1 MSDIADLEARYQG
14 FIKSLP
20 DWLPDG
26 IETVDLEVLQRL
38 NLLNA
43 EEHGADVMTQL
54 TKYFHI
60 VEAPDKITL
69 YNEKFVSWI
78 IPQLVDHK
86 PITFTLIAIRNGE
99 DLEPELGFMTAGV
112 YNSSRFVLRILERT
126 LMDIQENQDMLE
138 KLLLE
143 D

>member
-1 MSDIADLEARYQG
+1 MADIAHLEARYQS

-26 IETVDLEVLQRL
+26 IQTVDLEILQRL

-43 EEHGADVMTQL
+43 DEHGPDVMTEL
-54 TKYFHI
+54 TKHFHI

-69 YNEKFVSWI
+69 YNQKFVSWI
-78 IPQLVDHK
+78 IPQLIDHR
-86 PITFTLIAIRNGE
+86 PMTFTLVAIRRE
-99 DLEPELGFMTAGV
+99 EELYPELGFVTMGV

-126 LMDIQENQDMLE
+126 LMDIQENEDMLE
-138 KLLLE
+138 QFR
-143 D
+143 DS